1 MELLLQNVLLML
13 VHIHASME
21 LVLLNVLTMMELVLL
36 MLVHIHASMEL
47 VLLNVLVMMELVLSN
62 TLLMLVMMELVMLN
76 VLLNVIVMME
86 LVLLNHKGHHLEVL
100 YFVRHLVGSID
111 GVSKRTSQVNTFSA
125 SCSKHALSYVV
136 TSPITKVTYNL
147 SPCSPPYPP
156 CQHVQARNTMY
167 SPRCSQIVFSR

>member
-1 MELLLQNVLLML
+1 MELLLQNVLQ
-13 VHIHASME
+13 
-21 LVLLNVLTMMELVLL
+21 NVL

-47 VLLNVLVMMELVLSN
+47 VLLNVLVMMELVMMN
-62 TLLMLVMMELVMLN
+62 VLLNVLVMMELVMLN
-76 VLLNVIVMME
+76 VLLNVLVMME